1 MSALDYDQFDRATL
15 LQIYEEIPQELKKRD
30 KVMRQEL
37 KTKMQKLAEEAGYS
51 LEDIIA
57 GGKGKAVSRK
67 AAPKY
72 QNPEDPTITW
82 TGRGR
87 KPLWVLA
94 ALDSGKSLEDL
105 EIS

>member
-15 LQIYEEIPQELKKRD
+15 LEIMEEIPLQLKMRD
-30 KVMRQEL
+30 KAMRHEL
-37 KTKMQKLAEEAGYS
+37 KTKMQRLAEEAGYS
-51 LEDIIA
+51 LEDVV
-57 GGKGKAVSRK
+57 GGKVKTPTKK

-72 QNPEDPTITW
+72 EKPGEPDVTW

-94 ALDSGKSLEDL
+94 ALEEGKTLEDL
-105 EIS
+105 LIV

>member
-1 MSALDYDQFDRATL
+1 MSTLDYDQFDRATL
-15 LQIYEEIPQELKKRD
+15 LKIMDEIPVELKKRD

-37 KTKMQKLAEEAGYS
+37 KSKMQKLAEEAGYS
-51 LEDIIA
+51 LDEILA
-57 GGKGKAVSRK
+57 GGKAKTPTKK

-72 QNPEDPTITW
+72 ENPDDPSTTW

-87 KPLWVLA
+87 KPLWVVA
-94 ALDSGKSLEDL
+94 ALEEGKTLEDL

>member
-1 MSALDYDQFDRATL
+1 M
-15 LQIYEEIPQELKKRD
+15 EEIPLELKKRD

-37 KTKMQKLAEEAGYS
+37 KVKMQRLAEEAGYS

-57 GGKGKAVSRK
+57 GGKNRAPTKK

-72 QNPEDPTITW
+72 QHPEDPSTTW

-94 ALDSGKSLEDL
+94 ALDEGKTMEDL

>member
-15 LQIYEEIPQELKKRD
+15 LKIMEEIPLQLKKRD
-30 KVMRQEL
+30 KIMRQEL
-37 KTKMQKLAEEAGYS
+37 KTKMQRLAEEAGYS
-51 LEDIIA
+51 LEDIVV
-57 GGKGKAVSRK
+57 GGKTKGPTKK

-72 QNPEDPTITW
+72 EKPGEPDITW

-94 ALDSGKSLEDL
+94 ALDEGKSLEDL
-105 EIS
+105 LIG

>member
-1 MSALDYDQFDRATL
+1 MSTLDYDQFDRVTL
-15 LQIYEEIPQELKKRD
+15 LQIMEEIPLELKKRD

-37 KTKMQKLAEEAGYS
+37 KSKMQKLAEEAGYS
-51 LEDIIA
+51 LDDIIA
-57 GGKGKAVSRK
+57 GGKIKAPTKK
-67 AAPKY
+67 ATPKY
-72 QNPEDPTITW
+72 EKPGEPTTTW

-94 ALDSGKSLEDL
+94 ALDEGKVMEDL